1 MGLGGIKLADY
12 ADPRA
17 VSRGV
22 GLAASAKAVADR
34 TVRRD
39 DDTTIISAQVASASG
54 IADYFET
61 SVMFGDFESR
71 IVDYECTCPAIARF
85 DGLCKHCVALVTT
98 YFTQPRSFR
107 DVGANRAA
115 SRSQRTT
122 SEALAR
128 CLAQGATA
136 PAGAAS
142 RGAGLPVLGVAP
154 GSVHLTP
161 HLAFDGRLWSLRLDA
176 EGPQGTYVVRDLE
189 ALAHRVQRGEYFS
202 YGKKLAFAHRLEA
215 FDGPSRAV
223 ARTLARL
230 AAESA
235 PAVVLL
241 ADGAESRVAAP
252 LLAEALDAPLF
263 SDVVDIEAGDEV
275 VFTRLPY
282 TAKVIE
288 RATAAAPTVVA
299 TVRPKALPVPE
310 ADASRTAEVV
320 AAPVDAA
327 DLARIVQ
334 SVARAAS
341 ERVDLAEADIVVAG
355 GRGCKGPEGF
365 AVIESLADALG
376 AAVGAS
382 RPAVDE
388 GWVDIQYQ
396 VGQTGKTVAPSL
408 YIACGI
414 SGSIQHMA
422 GMGASKCVV
431 AINKDPEAEIFAGA
445 DYGIVADLFEAVP
458 LLEAAARE
466 RK

>member
-1 MGLGGIKLADY
+1 MADMWVGVNGADEALRQVNAEMLGGARALADQ
-12 ADPRA
+12 AA
-17 VSRGV
+17 AQVVAIAWG
-22 GLAASAKAVADR
+22 ASAAGHAKALASWGADR
-34 TVRRD
+34 V
-39 DDTTIISAQVASASG
+39 V
-54 IADYFET
+54 
-61 SVMFGDFESR
+61 
-71 IVDYECTCPAIARF
+71 IVE
-85 DGLCKHCVALVTT
+85 
-98 YFTQPRSFR
+98 
-107 DVGANRAA
+107 
-115 SRSQRTT
+115 
-122 SEALAR
+122 SEA
-128 CLAQGATA
+128 A
-136 PAGAAS
+136 PA
-142 RGAGLPVLGVAP
+142 P
-154 GSVHLTP
+154 
-161 HLAFDGRLWSLRLDA
+161 
-176 EGPQGTYVVRDLE
+176 E
-189 ALAHRVQRGEYFS
+189 
-202 YGKKLAFAHRLEA
+202 
-215 FDGPSRAV
+215 AV

-299 TVRPKALPVPE
+299 TVRPKALPVP
-310 ADASRTAEVV
+310 
-320 AAPVDAA
+320 
-327 DLARIVQ
+327 
-334 SVARAAS
+334 
-341 ERVDLAEADIVVAG
+341 
-355 GRGCKGPEGF
+355 GF

>member
-1 MGLGGIKLADY
+1 MADIWVGVNGADEALRQVNAEMLGGARALADQ
-12 ADPRA
+12 AGA
-17 VSRGV
+17 TVVAIVWG
-22 GLAASAKAVADR
+22 ASAAGHAKALASWGADR
-34 TVRRD
+34 V
-39 DDTTIISAQVASASG
+39 V
-54 IADYFET
+54 
-61 SVMFGDFESR
+61 
-71 IVDYECTCPAIARF
+71 IVE
-85 DGLCKHCVALVTT
+85 
-98 YFTQPRSFR
+98 
-107 DVGANRAA
+107 
-115 SRSQRTT
+115 
-122 SEALAR
+122 SEA
-128 CLAQGATA
+128 A
-136 PAGAAS
+136 PA
-142 RGAGLPVLGVAP
+142 P
-154 GSVHLTP
+154 
-161 HLAFDGRLWSLRLDA
+161 
-176 EGPQGTYVVRDLE
+176 E
-189 ALAHRVQRGEYFS
+189 
-202 YGKKLAFAHRLEA
+202 
-215 FDGPSRAV
+215 AV
-223 ARTLARL
+223 ARTLTGWPS
-230 AAESA
+230 SA

-458 LLEAAARE
+458 LLEAAVRE

>member
-1 MGLGGIKLADY
+1 M
-12 ADPRA
+12 
-17 VSRGV
+17 VV
-22 GLAASAKAVADR
+22 V
-34 TVRRD
+34 
-39 DDTTIISAQVASASG
+39 
-54 IADYFET
+54 E
-61 SVMFGDFESR
+61 
-71 IVDYECTCPAIARF
+71 
-85 DGLCKHCVALVTT
+85 
-98 YFTQPRSFR
+98 
-107 DVGANRAA
+107 
-115 SRSQRTT
+115 
-122 SEALAR
+122 SEA
-128 CLAQGATA
+128 A
-136 PAGAAS
+136 PA
-142 RGAGLPVLGVAP
+142 P
-154 GSVHLTP
+154 
-161 HLAFDGRLWSLRLDA
+161 
-176 EGPQGTYVVRDLE
+176 E
-189 ALAHRVQRGEYFS
+189 
-202 YGKKLAFAHRLEA
+202 
-215 FDGPSRAV
+215 AV

-230 AAESA
+230 AAESV
-235 PAVVLL
+235 PAAVLL

-288 RATAAAPTVVA
+288 RATAVAPTVVA

-320 AAPVDAA
+320 AAP
-327 DLARIVQ
+327 ARIVQ

-341 ERVDLAEADIVVAG
+341 ERVDLAEADIVVAC

-458 LLEAAARE
+458 LLEAAVRE
-466 RK
+466 RE

>member
-1 MGLGGIKLADY
+1 MPSGVFLWKIMNCMNSSWKKPQKGGCWGLFRTLLGKRVSENRGKLARDRRFSKTRRGRKALRLPRTANRQVVVTSSVRIRQLKGGAVGLGGIKLADY

-54 IADYFET
+54 IANYFET

-122 SEALAR
+122 VEALAR

-189 ALAHRVQRGEYFS
+189 ALAHRVQRGS
-202 YGKKLAFAHRLEA
+202 TSPTAGRSSPLPIGSRPSTGLPRRGPHAGRGVSRCRRLLGQTHAAEPPPGSARCACERRSWPICSMPWGSAPRSSLSEA
-215 FDGPSRAV
+215 MAALPLRLRRRGPSR
-223 ARTLARL
+223 RTSPLH
-230 AAESA
+230 
-235 PAVVLL
+235 LL
-241 ADGAESRVAAP
+241 SSFP
-252 LLAEALDAPLF
+252 
-263 SDVVDIEAGDEV
+263 
-275 VFTRLPY
+275 
-282 TAKVIE
+282 
-288 RATAAAPTVVA
+288 
-299 TVRPKALPVPE
+299 PKAVTTCVFPG
-310 ADASRTAEVV
+310 AGG
-320 AAPVDAA
+320 
-327 DLARIVQ
+327 
-334 SVARAAS
+334 ARARSGLRAGRRHS
-341 ERVDLAEADIVVAG
+341 CADDRCRCARFLVSAG
-355 GRGCKGPEGF
+355 CGTRRGSGG
-365 AVIESLADALG
+365 L
-376 AAVGAS
+376 
-382 RPAVDE
+382 
-388 GWVDIQYQ
+388 
-396 VGQTGKTVAPSL
+396 
-408 YIACGI
+408 CG
-414 SGSIQHMA
+414 
-422 GMGASKCVV
+422 
-431 AINKDPEAEIFAGA
+431 
-445 DYGIVADLFEAVP
+445 
-458 LLEAAARE
+458 
-466 RK
+466 

>member
-1 MGLGGIKLADY
+1 MADIWVGVNGADEVLRQVNAEMLGGARALADQ
-12 ADPRA
+12 AGA
-17 VSRGV
+17 TVVAIVWG
-22 GLAASAKAVADR
+22 ASAAGHAKAFASWGADR
-34 TVRRD
+34 V
-39 DDTTIISAQVASASG
+39 V
-54 IADYFET
+54 
-61 SVMFGDFESR
+61 
-71 IVDYECTCPAIARF
+71 IVE
-85 DGLCKHCVALVTT
+85 
-98 YFTQPRSFR
+98 
-107 DVGANRAA
+107 
-115 SRSQRTT
+115 
-122 SEALAR
+122 SEA
-128 CLAQGATA
+128 A
-136 PAGAAS
+136 PA
-142 RGAGLPVLGVAP
+142 P
-154 GSVHLTP
+154 
-161 HLAFDGRLWSLRLDA
+161 
-176 EGPQGTYVVRDLE
+176 E
-189 ALAHRVQRGEYFS
+189 
-202 YGKKLAFAHRLEA
+202 
-215 FDGPSRAV
+215 AV

-288 RATAAAPTVVA
+288 RATAAAPTVVS

-310 ADASRTAEVV
+310 ADASRTADVV
-320 AAPVDAA
+320 AAPADAA

-431 AINKDPEAEIFAGA
+431 AINKDP
-445 DYGIVADLFEAVP
+445 
-458 LLEAAARE
+458 
-466 RK
+466 

>member
-1 MGLGGIKLADY
+1 MADIWVGVNGADEALRQVNAEMLGGARALADQ
-12 ADPRA
+12 AGATVVA
-17 VSRGV
+17 VVWG
-22 GLAASAKAVADR
+22 ASAAGHAKALASWGADR
-34 TVRRD
+34 V
-39 DDTTIISAQVASASG
+39 V
-54 IADYFET
+54 
-61 SVMFGDFESR
+61 
-71 IVDYECTCPAIARF
+71 IVE
-85 DGLCKHCVALVTT
+85 
-98 YFTQPRSFR
+98 
-107 DVGANRAA
+107 
-115 SRSQRTT
+115 
-122 SEALAR
+122 SEA
-128 CLAQGATA
+128 A
-136 PAGAAS
+136 PA
-142 RGAGLPVLGVAP
+142 P
-154 GSVHLTP
+154 
-161 HLAFDGRLWSLRLDA
+161 
-176 EGPQGTYVVRDLE
+176 E
-189 ALAHRVQRGEYFS
+189 
-202 YGKKLAFAHRLEA
+202 
-215 FDGPSRAV
+215 AV

-320 AAPVDAA
+320 AAPADAA

-341 ERVDLAEADIVVAG
+341 ERVDLAEADIIVAG

-365 AVIESLADALG
+365 AVIESLADAL
-376 AAVGAS
+376 GAS

-458 LLEAAARE
+458 LLEAGVRE
-466 RK
+466 RN

>member
-1 MGLGGIKLADY
+1 M
-12 ADPRA
+12 
-17 VSRGV
+17 V
-22 GLAASAKAVADR
+22 
-34 TVRRD
+34 
-39 DDTTIISAQVASASG
+39 QVQY
-54 IADYFET
+54 IADL
-61 SVMFGDFESR
+61 GD
-71 IVDYECTCPAIARF
+71 P
-85 DGLCKHCVALVTT
+85 
-98 YFTQPRSFR
+98 
-107 DVGANRAA
+107 
-115 SRSQRTT
+115 
-122 SEALAR
+122 
-128 CLAQGATA
+128 
-136 PAGAAS
+136 
-142 RGAGLPVLGVAP
+142 
-154 GSVHLTP
+154 
-161 HLAFDGRLWSLRLDA
+161 RLDA
-176 EGPQGTYVVRDLE
+176 Y
-189 ALAHRVQRGEYFS
+189 
-202 YGKKLAFAHRLEA
+202 
-215 FDGPSRAV
+215 
-223 ARTLARL
+223 ARL
-230 AAESA
+230 TERQLRSVLEPEKGIFIAES
-235 PAVVLL
+235 
-241 ADGAESRVAAP
+241 
-252 LLAEALDAPLF
+252 
-263 SDVVDIEAGDEV
+263 
-275 VFTRLPY
+275 
-282 TAKVIE
+282 AKVIE

-310 ADASRTAEVV
+310 ADASRTVEVV
-320 AAPVDAA
+320 ATPADAA

-458 LLEAAARE
+458 LLEAAVRE

>member
-1 MGLGGIKLADY
+1 MADMWVGVNGADEALRQVNAEMLGGARALADQ
-12 ADPRA
+12 AA
-17 VSRGV
+17 AQVVAIVWG
-22 GLAASAKAVADR
+22 ASAAGHAKALASWGADR
-34 TVRRD
+34 V
-39 DDTTIISAQVASASG
+39 V
-54 IADYFET
+54 
-61 SVMFGDFESR
+61 
-71 IVDYECTCPAIARF
+71 IVE
-85 DGLCKHCVALVTT
+85 
-98 YFTQPRSFR
+98 
-107 DVGANRAA
+107 
-115 SRSQRTT
+115 
-122 SEALAR
+122 SEA
-128 CLAQGATA
+128 A
-136 PAGAAS
+136 PA
-142 RGAGLPVLGVAP
+142 P
-154 GSVHLTP
+154 
-161 HLAFDGRLWSLRLDA
+161 
-176 EGPQGTYVVRDLE
+176 E
-189 ALAHRVQRGEYFS
+189 
-202 YGKKLAFAHRLEA
+202 
-215 FDGPSRAV
+215 AV

-263 SDVVDIEAGDEV
+263 SDVMDIEAGDEV

-310 ADASRTAEVV
+310 
-320 AAPVDAA
+320 
-327 DLARIVQ
+327 
-334 SVARAAS
+334 
-341 ERVDLAEADIVVAG
+341 
-355 GRGCKGPEGF
+355 
-365 AVIESLADALG
+365 ADALG

>member
-1 MGLGGIKLADY
+1 MADMWVGVNGADGALRQVNAEMLGAARALADVKGATVVAVVWGPAA
-12 ADPRA
+12 ADHA
-17 VSRGV
+17 DA
-22 GLAASAKAVADR
+22 LASWGADR
-34 TVRRD
+34 V
-39 DDTTIISAQVASASG
+39 VVVESG
-54 IADYFET
+54 
-61 SVMFGDFESR
+61 
-71 IVDYECTCPAIARF
+71 
-85 DGLCKHCVALVTT
+85 
-98 YFTQPRSFR
+98 
-107 DVGANRAA
+107 
-115 SRSQRTT
+115 
-122 SEALAR
+122 EALA
-128 CLAQGATA
+128 
-136 PAGAAS
+136 PES
-142 RGAGLPVLGVAP
+142 
-154 GSVHLTP
+154 
-161 HLAFDGRLWSLRLDA
+161 
-176 EGPQGTYVVRDLE
+176 
-189 ALAHRVQRGEYFS
+189 
-202 YGKKLAFAHRLEA
+202 
-215 FDGPSRAV
+215 V
-223 ARTLARL
+223 ARTLADI
-230 AAESA
+230 ASEVA
-235 PAVVLL
+235 PALVLL
-241 ADGAESRVAAP
+241 ADGAEARVAAP

-263 SDVVDIEAGDEV
+263 SDVVDIEADDNI
-275 VFTRLPY
+275 VFSRLPY

-288 RATAAAPTVVA
+288 RATADASTVVA

-310 ADASRTAEVV
+310 ADSSRTAEVV
-320 AAPVDAA
+320 VAPADAA
-327 DLARIVQ
+327 AMARIVQ

-341 ERVDLAEADIVVAG
+341 ERIDFAEADIVVAG

-458 LLEAAARE
+458 LFEAAVRE

>member
-1 MGLGGIKLADY
+1 MVL
-12 ADPRA
+12 P
-17 VSRGV
+17 
-22 GLAASAKAVADR
+22 
-34 TVRRD
+34 
-39 DDTTIISAQVASASG
+39 
-54 IADYFET
+54 
-61 SVMFGDFESR
+61 
-71 IVDYECTCPAIARF
+71 P
-85 DGLCKHCVALVTT
+85 
-98 YFTQPRSFR
+98 
-107 DVGANRAA
+107 
-115 SRSQRTT
+115 
-122 SEALAR
+122 
-128 CLAQGATA
+128 TA
-136 PAGAAS
+136 PN
-142 RGAGLPVLGVAP
+142 
-154 GSVHLTP
+154 
-161 HLAFDGRLWSLRLDA
+161 
-176 EGPQGTYVVRDLE
+176 
-189 ALAHRVQRGEYFS
+189 
-202 YGKKLAFAHRLEA
+202 
-215 FDGPSRAV
+215 
-223 ARTLARL
+223 
-230 AAESA
+230 
-235 PAVVLL
+235 
-241 ADGAESRVAAP
+241 RVAASSGRGP
-252 LLAEALDAPLF
+252 GCAAVLGRGGYRGRRRGRLHAPALHRQ
-263 SDVVDIEAGDEV
+263 GD
-275 VFTRLPY
+275 RG
-282 TAKVIE
+282 
-288 RATAAAPTVVA
+288 ATAAAPTVVA
-299 TVRPKALPVPE
+299 TVRPKGASGAQ
-310 ADASRTAEVV
+310 ADASHTAEVV

-341 ERVDLAEADIVVAG
+341 ERVDLAEANIVVAG